1 MKDYIE
7 IIRQRL
13 DPYRFY
19 HSMCVADCA
28 KKLAKKYGC
37 DEGKAYTAGILHDV
51 MKNTPH
57 DEQLEFLKKLNVKLC
72 DVELANPKLYHA
84 ISGAYYVKNEL
95 KIDDESIF
103 NAIRYHTT
111 GRAGM
116 SLLEKI
122 IFVADFVSEDRNYN
136 GIDEIRAASEE
147 NLEKAMMIGLDFT
160 IKEIVDKKQ
169 SLHIDSVKTYNEL
182 ILEVEKNE
190 T

>member
-1 MKDYIE
+1 MTDYIE
-7 IIRQRL
+7 IIKKRL

-19 HSMCVADCA
+19 HSMCVAECA

-37 DEGKAYTAGILHDV
+37 DEEKAYTAGVVHDI
-51 MKNTPH
+51 MKNTPP
-57 DEQLEFLKKLNVKLC
+57 DEQLEFLEKLSVKLSNA
-72 DVELANPKLYHA
+72 ELANPKLYHA

-95 KIDDESIF
+95 KIDDEDIF
-103 NAIRYHTT
+103 NAVRYHTT
-111 GRAGM
+111 GREGM
-116 SLLEKI
+116 SVLEKV

-147 NLEKAMMIGLDFT
+147 SLEKAMMIGISFT

-182 ILEVEKNE
+182 ILEVKK
-190 T
+190 